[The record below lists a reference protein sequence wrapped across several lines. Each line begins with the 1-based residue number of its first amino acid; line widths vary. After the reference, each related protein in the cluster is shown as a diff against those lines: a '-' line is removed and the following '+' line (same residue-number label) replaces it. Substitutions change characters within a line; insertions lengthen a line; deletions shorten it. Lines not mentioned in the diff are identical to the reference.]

1 MFFLTRFGGPFGLA
15 PKAAA

>member
-1 MFFLTRFGGPFGLA
+1 MFFLTLFGGPFGLA